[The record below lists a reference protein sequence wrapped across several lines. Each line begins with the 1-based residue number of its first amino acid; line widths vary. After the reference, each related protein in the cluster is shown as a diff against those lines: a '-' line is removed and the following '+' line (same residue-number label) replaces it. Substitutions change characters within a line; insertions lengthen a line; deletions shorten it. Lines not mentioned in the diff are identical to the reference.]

1 MRMHVCKTVGLVVLL
16 LISVVGLILTFAI
29 PCKELIYLTFSS
41 SAIGFIV
48 YLSTL
53 TDKLKYKEKLI
64 VSLFISHIIFIILSI
79 VLIFLL
85 ENSVI

>member
-1 MRMHVCKTVGLVVLL
+1 MRMHVCKTIGLVVLL
-16 LISVVGLILTFAI
+16 IVGVVGLILTFAI
-29 PCKELIYLTFSS
+29 PYKDLIYLTFSS
-41 SAIGFIV
+41 SFFGFMI

-53 TDKLKYKEKLI
+53 TDKLKYNQKLI

-85 ENSVI
+85 ENNVI

>member
-1 MRMHVCKTVGLVVLL
+1 MRIQVIKAVSLIVLL
-16 LISVVGLILTFAI
+16 LVSIVGLILTFVI

-41 SAIGFIV
+41 SFFGFLV

-53 TDKLKYKEKLI
+53 TDKLTYNEKLI

-85 ENSVI
+85 ENKII

>member
-1 MRMHVCKTVGLVVLL
+1 MRMHVCKSVSLVVLL

-41 SAIGFIV
+41 SFIGFMLF
-48 YLSTL
+48 LSTL

-64 VSLFISHIIFIILSI
+64 VSLFISHIIFVILSI

>member
-1 MRMHVCKTVGLVVLL
+1 MRMHVCKSVALVVLL
-16 LISVVGLILTFAI
+16 LISVVGLVLTFAI
-29 PCKELIYLTFSS
+29 PYKDLIYLTFSS
-41 SAIGFIV
+41 SFIGFMLF
-48 YLSTL
+48 LSTL

>member
-1 MRMHVCKTVGLVVLL
+1 MRMHVCKTVGLVFLL
-16 LISVVGLILTFAI
+16 LISVVGLILTFTI

-41 SAIGFIV
+41 SAIGFMI

-64 VSLFISHIIFIILSI
+64 VSLFISHIIFVILSI